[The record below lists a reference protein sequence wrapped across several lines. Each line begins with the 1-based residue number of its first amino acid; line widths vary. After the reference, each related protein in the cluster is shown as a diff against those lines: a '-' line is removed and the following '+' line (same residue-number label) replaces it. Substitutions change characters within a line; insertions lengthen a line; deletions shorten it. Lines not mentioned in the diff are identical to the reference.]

1 LETNKFFYRNVIFT
15 RQGGKVALVD
25 IHNPKH
31 TTDIEDWLGIVVSLA
46 DGQHTLQQLID
57 YMAAQYPASAPTEL
71 AKTIESVVE
80 RLIEGKMIQ
89 LTDESVELPY
99 YLSDPIEKL
108 DLEQARQKMHEDGY
122 TQH

>member
-1 LETNKFFYRNVIFT
+1 MVN
-15 RQGGKVALVD
+15 
-25 IHNPKH
+25 IHNPTH

-57 YMAAQYPASAPTEL
+57 YMTVQYPASVPTEL
-71 AKTIESVVE
+71 VKTIESVID

-108 DLEQARQKMHEDGY
+108 DLEKAREAMHEDGY

>member
-1 LETNKFFYRNVIFT
+1 METNKYFYRNVIFT
-15 RQGGKVALVD
+15 RKGGKVALVD
-25 IHNPKH
+25 IHNPAH

-99 YLSDPIEKL
+99 YLSEPIEKL

>member
-1 LETNKFFYRNVIFT
+1 METNKYFYRNVIFT
-15 RQGGKVALVD
+15 RKGGRIALVN
-25 IHNPKH
+25 IHNPTH

-57 YMAAQYPASAPTEL
+57 YMTVQYPASAPTEL
-71 AKTIESVVE
+71 VKTIESVID

-108 DLEQARQKMHEDGY
+108 DLEKARKAMHEDGY

>member
-1 LETNKFFYRNVIFT
+1 METNKYFYRNVIFT
-15 RQGGKVALVD
+15 RKGGKVALVD
-25 IHNPKH
+25 IHNPEH
-31 TTDIEDWLGIVVSLA
+31 TTDMEDWLGIVVSLA

-80 RLIEGKMIQ
+80 RLTEGKMIQ
-89 LTDESVELPY
+89 LSDESVELPY
-99 YLSDPIEKL
+99 YLSEPIEKL
-108 DLEQARQKMHEDGY
+108 NLEQARQKMHEDGY